1 MKKILLTILIAIFG
15 IISCKKDT
23 VLQPLDGSW
32 KLTKIYDRVN
42 DVTLFPT
49 TNSGD
54 YILLQIQG
62 EKFSGKTFKNTI
74 SDGSFTLPKN
84 GQITFGFY
92 NSTYVSEDEYGLA
105 LFTVLNSCQLSS
117 YAPCKPC
124 DYILTSSSLVISSP
138 YMYELTF
145 EK

>member
-1 MKKILLTILIAIFG
+1 MKKRLLTILIAIF
-15 IISCKKDT
+15 IISCKKDNA
-23 VLQPLDGSW
+23 LQPLDGSW

-42 DVTLFPT
+42 DVTLLPT
-49 TNSGD
+49 TNSRD

-84 GQITFGFY
+84 GQITFDFY
-92 NSTYVSEDEYGLA
+92 SSTYVSEDEYGRA